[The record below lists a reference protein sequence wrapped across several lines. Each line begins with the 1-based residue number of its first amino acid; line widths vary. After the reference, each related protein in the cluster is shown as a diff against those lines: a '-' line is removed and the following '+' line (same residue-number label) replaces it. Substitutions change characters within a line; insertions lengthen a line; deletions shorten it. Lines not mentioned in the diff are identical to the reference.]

1 LFWALFQPQKRV
13 SSAIIELLVD
23 RGAKVNFETAL
34 SKTTPLMLAIQN
46 RRHDLVKTLIL
57 SGAEVD
63 VMDATGNTPMTMVT
77 RIGGDLSTLMM
88 SSILAA
94 DPSINDGSLHNAA
107 RDLNLRAMQV
117 LVEYGHDV
125 DFPST
130 LHGGR
135 SALGELCLNAAH
147 AGPLTAAQ
155 EKQME
160 KAMVFLI
167 NNNTDLTIQSDA
179 KSVLLLALNSADPIP
194 TTRSLL
200 KVGLWK
206 HINKAYNHYT
216 DGTYTFSATQYISRV
231 LPCPEDT
238 RPQLLDLLKS
248 NRAIDVY
255 YANDG
260 PQPEDAVNLPADLLR
275 AERERR
281 AREERIAKETEEH
294 TLALARSKEIAQIH
308 NQIFLARAE
317 IEDSRTRRKQEDELT
332 ALQERQA
339 AEEAAFAA
347 ELQRRKAARDA
358 SLSHEQRLTEAGL
371 TRARLVA
378 EAELEM
384 EGRKRDKMIQWEGSM
399 SRQRENDAK
408 ALSGVRIRERE
419 AVERLDAAADART
432 VKRIAEQKRLVEGQT
447 ALAARL
453 ANGPGGLDRRQ
464 IGYVTG
470 ELD

>member
-1 LFWALFQPQKRV
+1 
-13 SSAIIELLVD
+13 
-23 RGAKVNFETAL
+23 
-34 SKTTPLMLAIQN
+34 
-46 RRHDLVKTLIL
+46 
-57 SGAEVD
+57 
-63 VMDATGNTPMTMVT
+63 
-77 RIGGDLSTLMM
+77 MM

-130 LHGGR
+130 LNGGR
-135 SALGELCLNAAH
+135 SALGEQCLNAAH

-167 NNNTDLTIQSDA
+167 NNDTDLTIQSDA

-255 YANDG
+255 
-260 PQPEDAVNLPADLLR
+260 
-275 AERERR
+275 
-281 AREERIAKETEEH
+281 
-294 TLALARSKEIAQIH
+294 
-308 NQIFLARAE
+308 
-317 IEDSRTRRKQEDELT
+317 
-332 ALQERQA
+332 
-339 AEEAAFAA
+339 
-347 ELQRRKAARDA
+347 
-358 SLSHEQRLTEAGL
+358 
-371 TRARLVA
+371 
-378 EAELEM
+378 
-384 EGRKRDKMIQWEGSM
+384 
-399 SRQRENDAK
+399 
-408 ALSGVRIRERE
+408 
-419 AVERLDAAADART
+419 
-432 VKRIAEQKRLVEGQT
+432 
-447 ALAARL
+447 
-453 ANGPGGLDRRQ
+453 
-464 IGYVTG
+464 
-470 ELD
+470 